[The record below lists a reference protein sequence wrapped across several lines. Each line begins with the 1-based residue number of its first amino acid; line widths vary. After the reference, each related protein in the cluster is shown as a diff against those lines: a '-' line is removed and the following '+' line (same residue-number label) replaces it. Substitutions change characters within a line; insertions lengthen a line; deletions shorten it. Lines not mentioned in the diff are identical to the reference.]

1 MDANDMLE
9 YGDKIIDAFKNGT
22 FLSEHLKKSDDLAH
36 SLVLE
41 DVNKFIQKIES
52 IAEKINL
59 GVFEDFFESSSP
71 ANYAKTFINP
81 IQDCGV
87 GGGGRGEPSTSF
99 SPVTSTNVGI
109 VS

>member
-1 MDANDMLE
+1 MLE

-22 FLSEHLKKSDDLAH
+22 FLSEHLKKSDDPAH

-87 GGGGRGEPSTSF
+87 KRGGGGGEPSTSF